1 MRDDPKLTIKERIV
15 LKKFDGDGP
24 EDRTD
29 EPLETLV
36 IEDGKIIEHKV
47 REEKGDK

>member
-1 MRDDPKLTIKERIV
+1 MTQTDITPKIKETIV

-29 EPLETLV
+29 EPLEVLV
-36 IEDGKIIEHKV
+36 IEDGKIISHTKRSQE
-47 REEKGDK
+47 